1 MIGSSLCN
9 SYNINQRRRF
19 FDEIIRFTEASEAE
33 QRSRLRGNILTLEEY
48 WSLRLGTSAVYISS
62 AMSEFSMLSCLPPHI
77 MNCQPMQDLWNETN
91 IIISTTND
99 LLSLK
104 KETMFGSIDNIVPII
119 FASTNDIDQSISE
132 AVVTLCAS
140 KERFDKAARA
150 LLIVV
155 AEDEFKEQATKFI
168 EIQRSNCVGN
178 LVWRYDFVSPADN
191 H

>member
-1 MIGSSLCN
+1 
-9 SYNINQRRRF
+9 
-19 FDEIIRFTEASEAE
+19 
-33 QRSRLRGNILTLEEY
+33 
-48 WSLRLGTSAVYISS
+48 
-62 AMSEFSMLSCLPPHI
+62 
-77 MNCQPMQDLWNETN
+77 MQDLWNETN

-132 AVVTLCAS
+132 AVVTLYAS